1 MSSSAVQG
9 HSFSTTNLT
18 DPLISRDPHRLT
30 YRIRNIPSSWSLDYF
45 RTILIDIIGINDHSL
60 LHIRS
65 FSADV
70 ARYGREPGR
79 VAVVSV
85 GAQLNAY
92 DGRHF
97 LLETKQVRLE
107 ADTEFDGFTPLSPI
121 EYEAHH
127 EAE

>member
-9 HSFSTTNLT
+9 HSFSATNPT
-18 DPLISRDPHRLT
+18 GPLIPRDPHRLT
-30 YRIRNIPSSWSLDYF
+30 YRIRNIPSSWSLDHF
-45 RTILIDIIGINDHSL
+45 RTILIDVIGINDHSL
-60 LHIRS
+60 LRIRS

-92 DGRHF
+92 DGKHF
-97 LLETKQVRLE
+97 LLETKQVKLE